1 MSNAQTQAVRKG
13 SSAAV
18 AVVWTFAANQAENL
32 LAIANTM
39 LLARLLSPADFGIVA
54 IATAVVALGEVFIA
68 FGFDWAVL
76 RIQNPTRA
84 HYDTAWTLRA
94 LGGLLIFLIVCGAA
108 WPASAILK
116 QPQTPPLIVA
126 IAATGFLVSLQNI
139 GIVDFRRHMRMDL
152 EFRLRLA
159 AKVAGVSAGILT
171 ALVWRS
177 YWALVVGLLASRLT
191 HTLLSYLMHGFR
203 PRFDLSRRGEL
214 LSFSIWMLIGKL
226 AEVFRNRFSDMWLGR
241 NLGASSAGYYILA
254 SELSALASGQISA
267 PVQRVMFTRYAEQA
281 NSREMLKDAYFKVSG
296 VVWIVAFPAAVGI
309 GVCAEQIVM
318 VLLGSQ
324 WSTSATILQIL
335 AAAGLL
341 AVMSSST
348 YTIYMASGR
357 PRLAANLS
365 VLGAVMFIILTL
377 ALGSLLGLLGVALA
391 QVLSWAVTFLTNLY
405 ILRSIVGVSI
415 RLVLAR
421 AWRIAFASAGMAV
434 IVLLISTLLARYQF
448 PDLVELIVLGTVGV
462 VCYFSLLLLLWIVS
476 GKQAG
481 PESDIL
487 EIAARHPLGRKLA
500 ATLGVR

>member
-1 MSNAQTQAVRKG
+1 
-13 SSAAV
+13 
-18 AVVWTFAANQAENL
+18 
-32 LAIANTM
+32 
-39 LLARLLSPADFGIVA
+39 
-54 IATAVVALGEVFIA
+54 
-68 FGFDWAVL
+68 
-76 RIQNPTRA
+76 
-84 HYDTAWTLRA
+84 
-94 LGGLLIFLIVCGAA
+94 
-108 WPASAILK
+108 
-116 QPQTPPLIVA
+116 
-126 IAATGFLVSLQNI
+126 
-139 GIVDFRRHMRMDL
+139 
-152 EFRLRLA
+152 
-159 AKVAGVSAGILT
+159 
-171 ALVWRS
+171 
-177 YWALVVGLLASRLT
+177 
-191 HTLLSYLMHGFR
+191 
-203 PRFDLSRRGEL
+203 
-214 LSFSIWMLIGKL
+214 
-226 AEVFRNRFSDMWLGR
+226 
-241 NLGASSAGYYILA
+241 
-254 SELSALASGQISA
+254 
-267 PVQRVMFTRYAEQA
+267 
-281 NSREMLKDAYFKVSG
+281 YFKVSG

-487 EIAARHPLGRKLA
+487 EIAARHP
-500 ATLGVR
+500 